1 MFLFIYLLIPN
12 YITPKCLPS
21 KLCAI
26 SSFSLCSEIY
36 LMWKSIHSATSSKSR
51 ETKQSS
57 KWNLPWDAPANS
69 TLCFKNHMSSPT
81 LLMLNL
87 LLCSFI
93 SGLNSMKQTFDV
105 FNIWKHLWVRI
116 LNHSMDFSQFIG
128 NLTCNWLHYS
138 EKNPIVYWL
147 IPTLGKIKTHDLHSG
162 EILHHG
168 NCLSRDII
176 YLSMSSCKTCRTE
189 Q

>member
-1 MFLFIYLLIPN
+1 MCYFFFSTVFRN
-12 YITPKCLPS
+12 LPHV
-21 KLCAI
+21 
-26 SSFSLCSEIY
+26 EV
-36 LMWKSIHSATSSKSR
+36 IHSATSSMSR
-51 ETKQSS
+51 KTKQSS

-93 SGLNSMKQTFDV
+93 SSLNNKKQTFDV

-138 EKNPIVYWL
+138 EKNPIVFWL

-162 EILHHG
+162 VILHHC

-189 Q
+189 TVIPYCFRYSVTENLLPPSTLK